1 MSLLD
6 TPLTRQLGIEVPLI
20 CGAMYPCSNAELV
33 AAVSA
38 AGGIGVVQP
47 LSMIYVYG
55 QDLRDGLRLI
65 RRITDKP
72 IGMNVLIERSS
83 KFYLE
88 RMRRYVDIAMEE
100 GVRFFV
106 TSLGNPRWVVDRV
119 APAGGIVY
127 HDVTERKWAEKGLA
141 GGVHGLI
148 AVNDR
153 AGGHAGP
160 RSAEALYA
168 ELADL
173 GVPVVCAGG
182 IGDETGFVAA
192 LRMGYAGAQLGTRF
206 IATNECGAHD
216 DYKQAI
222 VRASEADIVLT
233 ERVTGVPLSVI
244 RTPYVERIGTKAGPI
259 ARWMLRGRRTKHW
272 MRTIYALRSAWQLK
286 RASLAGGAGEKTSK
300 DYWQAGKSV
309 AGIHAVEPAGEIVRR
324 FAAAHF
330 MRAAHGGLYV
340 MMGVAGSGKSTIG
353 AQVAR
358 VLGVE
363 FLEGDDLHS
372 PDNVQRMAAGIPLTD
387 ADRRGWLL
395 AIAARLRD
403 ARRAQIGLVVS
414 CSALKR
420 SYRDLLRSKG
430 DKDVRFVYL
439 AGSPTLLAGR
449 MANRRGHFMPPSLL
463 DSQLAIL
470 EEPAPDEGAWVC
482 DIRDTPDT
490 IVGDLVNHAT

>member
-47 LSMIYVYG
+47 LSMIYVYR
-55 QDLRDGLRLI
+55 QDLREGLRLI

-72 IGMNVLIERSS
+72 IGMNVLIEQSS

-88 RMRRYVDIAMEE
+88 RMHRYLVIAIEE
-100 GVRFFV
+100 GVRFFI

-119 APAGGIVY
+119 APVGGIVY

-148 AVNDR
+148 AVNNR

-160 RSAEALYA
+160 RSADALYE

-182 IGDETGFVAA
+182 IGDEAGFARA

-206 IATNECGAHD
+206 IATTECGAHD

-309 AGIHAVEPAGEIVRR
+309 AGIRAIQPAGEIVRR
-324 FAAAHF
+324 FAAA
-330 MRAAHGGLYV
+330 
-340 MMGVAGSGKSTIG
+340 
-353 AQVAR
+353 AR
-358 VLGVE
+358 
-363 FLEGDDLHS
+363 
-372 PDNVQRMAAGIPLTD
+372 
-387 ADRRGWLL
+387 
-395 AIAARLRD
+395 
-403 ARRAQIGLVVS
+403 
-414 CSALKR
+414 
-420 SYRDLLRSKG
+420 
-430 DKDVRFVYL
+430 
-439 AGSPTLLAGR
+439 
-449 MANRRGHFMPPSLL
+449 
-463 DSQLAIL
+463 
-470 EEPAPDEGAWVC
+470 
-482 DIRDTPDT
+482 
-490 IVGDLVNHAT
+490 